1 MTDWAARR
9 RVLAAG
15 LALSIGIPAHAILA
29 V

>member
-1 MTDWAARR
+1 MTGWAARR

-15 LALSIGIPAHAILA
+15 LALSFGIRPHAILA

>member
-1 MTDWAARR
+1 MTDRAVRR

-15 LALSIGIPAHAILA
+15 LALSTGIPPHAILA